1 MATSSHPGLTQAY
14 PPPSYPAL
22 RSDLALAGVGA
33 LSVPPPK
40 PTVSARWLAA
50 LVENSSDSIVSVDNR
65 GILQSWNAG
74 AQRLF
79 GYTAGEMLGRRG
91 ELLIPPGRTDELEEV
106 LGDDEQ
112 FIDSFRFET
121 HRVRK
126 DGSLVEVAV
135 AASRVRDDD
144 GKSLGWAL
152 VARDVTES
160 NRLQAELSRA
170 KELMDATFA
179 SMGDGVALLD
189 ADNKLL
195 MVNDAY
201 AALSTAERRAATDQ
215 RLALE
220 RLREKLKSAAF
231 PQRRRPVQ
239 PRQRSGASRSRPA
252 AASTSP
258 PAHVAPASPPMPP
271 LVQLAEAIAAQR
283 PPSEQPWWILGAA
296 ILSID

>member
-1 MATSSHPGLTQAY
+1 MVNPYKILGASESASAVEIRRLYRRVAAKCHPDRHGG
-14 PPPSYPAL
+14 S
-22 RSDLALAGVGA
+22 ALAHHA
-33 LSVPPPK
+33 
-40 PTVSARWLAA
+40 
-50 LVENSSDSIVSVDNR
+50 
-65 GILQSWNAG
+65 
-74 AQRLF
+74 
-79 GYTAGEMLGRRG
+79 
-91 ELLIPPGRTDELEEV
+91 
-106 LGDDEQ
+106 
-112 FIDSFRFET
+112 
-121 HRVRK
+121 
-126 DGSLVEVAV
+126 
-135 AASRVRDDD
+135 
-144 GKSLGWAL
+144 
-152 VARDVTES
+152 
-160 NRLQAELSRA
+160 
-170 KELMDATFA
+170 
-179 SMGDGVALLD
+179 
-189 ADNKLL
+189 LL